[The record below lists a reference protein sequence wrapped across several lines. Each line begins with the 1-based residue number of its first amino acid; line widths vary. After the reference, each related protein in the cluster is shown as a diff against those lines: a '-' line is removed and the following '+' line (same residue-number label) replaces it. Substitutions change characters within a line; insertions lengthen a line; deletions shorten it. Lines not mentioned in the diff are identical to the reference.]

1 MMKKK
6 TLIFLI
12 WFTIL
17 SLAACAS
24 PNSANP
30 TPTIVRLDRSVL
42 AEATVTTVAATSTVS
57 DTLPSATSTAAP
69 VVTPPASSVSSTTTG
84 PATATFDTAAR
95 VEVVT
100 PAVNLRAGPGL
111 DYDVISVAKEG
122 DQFAVTGLSP
132 SGAWLQI
139 VTADGKPG
147 WITASTTYT
156 RLISAKVDDLPI
168 IEAGITSSDA
178 AVTEAVT
185 SGLASSGQTAALT
198 GGQLVFATGSGG
210 DLYSVNT
217 DGTGLQKLASGV
229 IDPVV
234 SPDGT
239 QVAFTR
245 WDGDDWGAVY
255 TLGLV
260 DGLERV
266 VAGDMLQPK
275 SPTWSPDGQ
284 TLVVSF
290 QHGGLRDP
298 KEECRRYDLGER
310 VRVPEGSQ
318 ITGTTYNGDKGQ
330 MIVCFVPAEDL
341 QWYLREIDLASGEAE
356 DLPSDLYSY
365 APAWD
370 PRNAGRIIYD
380 GEKGLMQLDLTSG
393 SNTPLTTD
401 LRDTTPVFSPASQTL
416 AMTYKQH
423 DHWEVY
429 TYDLTSGARQR
440 LTKPPILADPQYN
453 SAGPTWSPDGSQI
466 AFLTD
471 RSGHW
476 EIWVMNADGSAQ
488 RPLFS
493 TEVQAQLGLQYN
505 GVNERLLN
513 WIQ

>member
-1 MMKKK
+1 MNRL
-6 TLIFLI
+6 TPFILLILFLL
-12 WFTIL
+12 T
-17 SLAACAS
+17 ACAS
-24 PNSANP
+24 PSSVNP
-30 TPTIVRLDRSVL
+30 TPTLVRLDRSAL

-57 DTLPSATSTAAP
+57 DTLPSATSTAIP
-69 VVTPPASSVSSTTTG
+69 VATPPASSVSSTTTG
-84 PATATFDTAAR
+84 PATATFDTAAQ

-100 PAVNLRAGPGL
+100 PAVNLRVGPGL

-147 WITASTTYT
+147 WVTAASAYT
-156 RLISAKVDDLPI
+156 RLIDVEVDDLPI
-168 IEAGITSSDA
+168 IEAGATPSNA

-185 SGLASSGQTAALT
+185 SELASSGQTAALT
-198 GGQLVFATGSGG
+198 GGQLIFATGSGG
-210 DLYSVNT
+210 DLYSVNA

-234 SPDGT
+234 SLDGT

-255 TLGLV
+255 TLSLV
-260 DGLERV
+260 NGVERV

-330 MIVCFVPAEDL
+330 
-341 QWYLREIDLASGEAE
+341 
-356 DLPSDLYSY
+356 
-365 APAWD
+365 
-370 PRNAGRIIYD
+370 
-380 GEKGLMQLDLTSG
+380 
-393 SNTPLTTD
+393 
-401 LRDTTPVFSPASQTL
+401 
-416 AMTYKQH
+416 
-423 DHWEVY
+423 
-429 TYDLTSGARQR
+429 
-440 LTKPPILADPQYN
+440 
-453 SAGPTWSPDGSQI
+453 
-466 AFLTD
+466 
-471 RSGHW
+471 
-476 EIWVMNADGSAQ
+476 
-488 RPLFS
+488 
-493 TEVQAQLGLQYN
+493 
-505 GVNERLLN
+505 
-513 WIQ
+513 